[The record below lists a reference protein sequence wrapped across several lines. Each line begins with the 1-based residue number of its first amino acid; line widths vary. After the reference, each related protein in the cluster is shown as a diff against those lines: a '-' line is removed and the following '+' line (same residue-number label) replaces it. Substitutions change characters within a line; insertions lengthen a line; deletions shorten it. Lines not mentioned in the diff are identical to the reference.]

1 MRTIR
6 PKFNLIARVFG
17 DSLLTRLLR
26 ESLPEHKGKYAAAIV
41 AMILVA
47 ATTALSAWV
56 MGAMVDSMTADQDDG
71 RLLWVAGGVVL
82 IFSAK
87 GIASFAQT
95 VLMARA
101 GNRIVAQKQSLLFKR
116 LLGQG
121 ISFFNTTESSDLL
134 LRVTQSAQMARAV
147 IDTIVT
153 GFVRDLLTLTGL
165 VAVMFYQ
172 QPVLSLVSLV
182 IGPAALFGVR
192 LLLMRVR
199 SVMSQEMAGLAEIIK
214 VVQEASTGARVIKA
228 FALEDLM
235 QKRMD
240 VAVRDVEKR
249 ANKMIRL
256 ESATSPLMDTLTGL
270 AIAAIVVLSSVEL
283 WGQAVGTP
291 GQLMS
296 FITAFLMAYEPAK
309 RLSRMRVSIEAGM
322 VGVRMM
328 YGMLDRPLTLT
339 EAPDAPD
346 LRDGPGEVTL
356 DRVAFGYADATPVIK
371 DMSLTFE
378 AGKTTALVGPSGG
391 GKSTILN
398 LILRLY
404 DPNTGAVRIDGQDIR
419 GVTFGSLRQKIA
431 FVGQDT
437 FLFSNTV
444 MDNLR
449 FARPDASDEDV
460 MEAARIAHAHE
471 FITRLPKGYRTPIG
485 ENGAFL
491 SGGQRQRL
499 AIARAVLRRA
509 PILLLD
515 EATSALDSQ
524 SEALVR
530 DALERISTGVT
541 TIVIAHRLTTVM
553 NADKICYLAD
563 GAVIEQ
569 GTLTDLLARDGYFSK
584 LYQSQFRDQ
593 ARFLGNA
600 G

>member
-1 MRTIR
+1 MNDKPLRL
-6 PKFNLIARVFG
+6 NLIGRIFG
-17 DSLLTRLLR
+17 DSLLWRLLR

-41 AMILVA
+41 AMIFVA

-56 MGAMVDSMTADQDDG
+56 MGEIIDSMTDSQNRG
-71 RLLWVAGGVVL
+71 RVYWVAGGVAL
-82 IFSAK
+82 IFFAK

-121 ISFFNTTESSDLL
+121 ISYFNTTESSDLL

-153 GFVRDLLTLTGL
+153 GFIRDLLTLIGL
-165 VAVMFYQ
+165 AAVMVYQ
-172 QPVLSLVSLV
+172 QPILSLVSLV
-182 IGPAALFGVR
+182 VGPAAIFAVR
-192 LLLMRVR
+192 QLLQRVR
-199 SVMSQEMAGLAEIIK
+199 SVMALEMAGLAEIIK
-214 VVQEASTGARVIKA
+214 VVQETSTGARVIKA
-228 FALEDLM
+228 FALEELM
-235 QKRMD
+235 QHRMD
-240 VAVRDVEKR
+240 TAVRDVEKR
-249 ANKMIRL
+249 ANKMVRL

-270 AIAAIVVLSSVEL
+270 AIAAIVVLSNVEMG
-283 WGQAVGTP
+283 GQAAGTP

-296 FITAFLMAYEPAK
+296 FVTAFLMAYEPAK
-309 RLSRMRVSIEAGM
+309 RLSRMRISIEGGM

-328 YGMLDRPLTLT
+328 YGMLDQPQTLTAAKDARPLL
-339 EAPDAPD
+339 
-346 LRDGPGEVTL
+346 DGPGEVRL
-356 DRVAFGYADATPVIK
+356 EKVAFGYTGGTSVIK
-371 DMSLTFE
+371 DLSLTFE

-404 DPNTGAVRIDGQDIR
+404 DPAEGAVLIDGQDIR
-419 GVTFGSLRQKIA
+419 GATFESLRQKIA

-444 MDNLR
+444 MGNLR
-449 FARPDASDEDV
+449 LARPDATDDEV
-460 MEAARIAHAHE
+460 TEAARVAHAHD
-471 FITRLPKGYRTPIG
+471 FITNLPHGYLTPIG

-499 AIARAVLRRA
+499 SIARAVLRRA

-524 SEALVR
+524 SETLVR
-530 DALERISTGVT
+530 DALEHISNGVT

-553 NADKICYLAD
+553 NADKICYLED

-569 GTLTDLLARDGYFSK
+569 GTLTDLLAKGGSFSK
-584 LYQSQFRDQ
+584 LYQAQFRGKAD
-593 ARFLGNA
+593 
-600 G
+600 

>member
-1 MRTIR
+1 MNDKPLRL
-6 PKFNLIARVFG
+6 NLIGRIFG
-17 DSLLTRLLR
+17 DSLLWRLLR

-41 AMILVA
+41 AMIFVA

-56 MGAMVDSMTADQDDG
+56 MGEIIDSMTDSQNRG
-71 RLLWVAGGVVL
+71 RVYWVAGGVAL
-82 IFSAK
+82 IFFAK

-121 ISFFNTTESSDLL
+121 ISYFNTTESSDLL

-153 GFVRDLLTLTGL
+153 GFIRDLLTLIGL
-165 VAVMFYQ
+165 VAVMVYQ
-172 QPVLSLVSLV
+172 QPILSLVSLV
-182 IGPAALFGVR
+182 VGPAAIFAVR
-192 LLLMRVR
+192 QLLQRVR
-199 SVMSQEMAGLAEIIK
+199 SVMALEMAGLAEIIK
-214 VVQEASTGARVIKA
+214 VVQETSTGARVIKA
-228 FALEDLM
+228 FALEELM
-235 QKRMD
+235 QHRMD
-240 VAVRDVEKR
+240 TAVRDVEKR
-249 ANKMIRL
+249 ANKMVRL

-270 AIAAIVVLSSVEL
+270 AIAAIVVLSNVEMG
-283 WGQAVGTP
+283 GQAAGTP

-296 FITAFLMAYEPAK
+296 FVTAFLMAYEPAK
-309 RLSRMRVSIEAGM
+309 RLSRMRISIEGGM

-328 YGMLDRPLTLT
+328 YGMLDQPQTLTAAKDARPLL
-339 EAPDAPD
+339 
-346 LRDGPGEVTL
+346 DGPGEVRL
-356 DRVAFGYADATPVIK
+356 EKVAFGYTGGTSVIK
-371 DMSLTFE
+371 NLSLTFE

-404 DPNTGAVRIDGQDIR
+404 DPTEGAVLIDGQDIR
-419 GVTFGSLRQKIA
+419 GATFESLRQKIA

-444 MDNLR
+444 MGNLR
-449 FARPDASDEDV
+449 LARPDATDDEV
-460 MEAARIAHAHE
+460 TEAARVAHAHD
-471 FITRLPKGYRTPIG
+471 FITNLPHGYLTPIG

-499 AIARAVLRRA
+499 SIARAVLRRA

-524 SEALVR
+524 SETLVR
-530 DALERISTGVT
+530 DALERISSGVT
-541 TIVIAHRLTTVM
+541 TIVIAHRLTTIM
-553 NADKICYLAD
+553 NADKICYLEN
-563 GAVIEQ
+563 GTVIEQ
-569 GTLTDLLARDGYFSK
+569 GTLTDLLAKGGSFSK
-584 LYQSQFRDQ
+584 LYQAQFRGRAD
-593 ARFLGNA
+593 
-600 G
+600 